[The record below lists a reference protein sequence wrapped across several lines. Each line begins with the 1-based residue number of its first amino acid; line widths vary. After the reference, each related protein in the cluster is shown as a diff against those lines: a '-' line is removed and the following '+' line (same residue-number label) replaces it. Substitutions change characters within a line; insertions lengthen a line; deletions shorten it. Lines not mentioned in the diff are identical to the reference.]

1 MLVHLNSMKIILPIT
16 CVLLTLGFISFSNAS
31 DTATP
36 KTPQAQIVKTPE
48 EKAKAAELAKTYPLT
63 TCPVSGDKLGAMGE
77 TIDTLYQGQLIRFC
91 CKGCIKSFN
100 KNPDKYLKEIDA
112 AKKTSV

>member
-1 MLVHLNSMKIILPIT
+1 MKIIL
-16 CVLLTLGFISFSNAS
+16 LLTCALLTFGFISFSNAS

-36 KTPQAQIVKTPE
+36 KAPQAQIVKTPE
-48 EKAKAAELAKTYPLT
+48 EKAKATELAKTYPLT
-63 TCPVSGDKLGAMGE
+63 TCPVSGDKIGDMGE

-100 KNPDKYLKEIDA
+100 KNPDKYLKEIDS
-112 AKKTSV
+112 AKKPSA

>member
-1 MLVHLNSMKIILPIT
+1 MKQKFFILT
-16 CVLLTLGFISFSNAS
+16 CALLTLGFISLSNAS

-48 EKAKAAELAKTYPLT
+48 EKAKATELAKTYTLT
-63 TCPVSGDKLGAMGE
+63 TCPVSGDKLGGMGE

-91 CKGCIKSFN
+91 CKGCVKSFN

-112 AKKTSV
+112 AKKPAS